1 MSYPGLHRP
10 IPHAPATTM
19 FYDAFSCFIFH
30 NLFCFFSLLYVGLLY
45 LVSSI
50 YVCFSSTEIVR
61 IFLFSLFFLL
71 LLEHNSDS
79 SARSPNS
86 SLIFPSLLAPK
97 IKIPQLCQT
106 INIYVL
112 LLVPFEGK
120 NYRWN
125 ANCRVS
131 LHISKLVESRG
142 FLRISLYWGIKEI
155 EGHLH
160 LLLITS

>member
-1 MSYPGLHRP
+1 MSYPRP
-10 IPHAPATTM
+10 SPPHP
-19 FYDAFSCFIFH
+19 SRSGHHHVLWC
-30 NLFCFFSLLYVGLLY
+30 LFLLYISQLVLLFFSLLYVGLLY

-86 SLIFPSLLAPK
+86 SSIFPSLLAPK

-131 LHISKLVESRG
+131 LHISKLEESRG
-142 FLRISLYWGIKEI
+142 FLRISLYWGIKER
-155 EGHLH
+155 GALT
-160 LLLITS
+160 LAVNY

>member
-1 MSYPGLHRP
+1 MMPFLALYF
-10 IPHAPATTM
+10 TTC
-19 FYDAFSCFIFH
+19 FAFFFPPVCGTTISCFEY
-30 NLFCFFSLLYVGLLY
+30 LCVFFQHRNRSH
-45 LVSSI
+45 
-50 YVCFSSTEIVR
+50 FP
-61 IFLFSLFFLL
+61 LFSFLL

-86 SLIFPSLLAPK
+86 SSIFPSLLAPK

-142 FLRISLYWGIKEI
+142 FLRISLY
-155 EGHLH
+155 
-160 LLLITS
+160 